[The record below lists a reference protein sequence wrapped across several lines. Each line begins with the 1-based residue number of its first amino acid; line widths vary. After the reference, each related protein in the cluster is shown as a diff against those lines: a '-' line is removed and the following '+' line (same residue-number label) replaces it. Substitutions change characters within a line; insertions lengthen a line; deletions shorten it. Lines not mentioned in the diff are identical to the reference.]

1 MTAGSPL
8 IGREAELAALATA
21 LDGDRATVLVG
32 EAGIGKTALVRAV
45 ATRLDRTTRE
55 GGAFATLRGT
65 PYIALRRAV
74 DAALQGDPSAVAAQL
89 EQRIGPDLL
98 FVDDA
103 QWADEATL
111 EVLGLLVG
119 RIAVVTT
126 IRSLDPGAAATLAR
140 LEAAGATVQVVEPL
154 ATDAAR
160 ELVARRR
167 PQLSE
172 RVVDDIVRRAAGN
185 PLLLEEMADGGEATP
200 LLARILTSRLEQL
213 SVPARETVELLAV
226 AERPLALEL
235 LPGAVSEAIDVG
247 IAVASSRGL
256 EVRHQLVGDA
266 IRERLD
272 EASRRRLHAQM
283 AELST
288 DRAEVVRH
296 LAAAG
301 RTHEAAAAAMEGL
314 AEATDPRE
322 RAALLVIAA
331 ETSPAETGIA
341 LRLEAARALDEIPD
355 WASVVSVLQPVVG
368 LVEGNA
374 FAEAHALLAHATFSM
389 GDIGTARGHLAA
401 MEEPAIEPGS
411 AAAVRRAIE
420 AATFLVNVEGAV
432 EAAIGRLDAA
442 SAAMAPGSPGVE
454 DLAALR
460 AAILLLA
467 AGTGDVDRIRAAA
480 DGAFDA
486 GRYRTATDRGR
497 VVQYFLNMAVGA
509 EAAFAF
515 LVDRHA
521 RYDAAGLGSAAHDF
535 LADAVVAAMLSGR
548 LREALTIADRLLEEP
563 AAPRARQT
571 AGIYRARALVL
582 LGRIDEGEVALEGL
596 RGTATADYFG
606 LGDLLTAQAEA
617 ALWGGRPDLAREH
630 AQAALAVP
638 APLPIALAQAH
649 IALAWADRE
658 LGRMPSS
665 SPEVDWAP
673 STAGTPIELA
683 ALAAAAAGLHAEAAE
698 GFTAAAGAWGRFH
711 EPRALFCRWA
721 AAEARAATGDRVVAS
736 DELGAA
742 LETAERIGFEPLAA
756 RIRRSLRLLGV
767 RVAPKPAAAQGS
779 GLGLTAREAELVA
792 LVERGLT
799 NVEIARRLGLGRPTV
814 ARILGSA
821 MAKLGVGSRV
831 ELAATVRA

>member
-32 EAGIGKTALVRAV
+32 EAGIGKTALVRTV
-45 ATRLDRTTRE
+45 ATRLDRTMRE

-65 PYIALRRAV
+65 PYLALRRAV
-74 DAALQGDPSAVAAQL
+74 DAALHGDPGAVAARL

-98 FVDDA
+98 FIDDA
-103 QWADEATL
+103 QWADEPTL
-111 EVLGLLVG
+111 EALGLLVG
-119 RIAVVTT
+119 RIALVTT

-140 LEAAGATVQVVEPL
+140 LESAGATVQTVEPL

-167 PQLSE
+167 PDLSD
-172 RVVDDIVRRAAGN
+172 RVVEDIVRRAAGN
-185 PLLLEEMADGGEATP
+185 PLLLEEMADGGEASP
-200 LLARILTSRLEQL
+200 LLTRILTSRLEQL
-213 SVPARETVELLAV
+213 SAPARDTVELLAV
-226 AERPLALEL
+226 AERPLAREL
-235 LPGAVSEAIDVG
+235 LPEAVSEAIAVG
-247 IAVASSRGL
+247 IAVGSAAGV
-256 EVRHQLVGDA
+256 EVRHQLVADA

-272 EASRRRLHAQM
+272 EASRRRLHGQVAD
-283 AELST
+283 LST
-288 DRAEVVRH
+288 DRTEVVRH

-301 RTHEAAAAAMEGL
+301 RKDEAAAAAREGL
-314 AEATDPRE
+314 AAATDPRE

-331 ETSPAETGIA
+331 ETSPEDAHVA

-355 WASVVSVLQPVVG
+355 WPSVVAVLEPILGQADGAARVEAAA
-368 LVEGNA
+368 LV
-374 FAEAHALLAHATFSM
+374 AHATFSM
-389 GDIGTARGHLAA
+389 GDIGAARQHVAA
-401 MEEPAIEPGS
+401 MEEVAVEAGS
-411 AAAVRRAIE
+411 AAAVRRAVE

-442 SAAMAPGSPGVE
+442 AAALPPGSPGTE

-509 EAAFAF
+509 EAALAF
-515 LVDRHA
+515 LLDRHG
-521 RYDAAGLGSAAHDF
+521 RYDAAGLGSTAHDF
-535 LADAVVAAMLSGR
+535 LADAVVAAMLCGR
-548 LREALTIADRLLEEP
+548 LHEALAIADRLLEEP
-563 AAPRARQT
+563 AAPRPRQT

-582 LGRIDEGEVALEGL
+582 LGRIDEGEIALEAL
-596 RGTATADYFG
+596 RPTATADYFG

-617 ALWGGRPDLAREH
+617 ALWGGRPDLARER

-649 IALAWADRE
+649 LALAWADRE
-658 LGRMPSS
+658 LGRLPTS
-665 SPEVDWAP
+665 SPDVDWAP

-683 ALAAAAAGLHAEAAE
+683 ALSAAAAGSHAEAAD
-698 GFTAAAGAWGRFH
+698 GFTAAAEAWARFH
-711 EPRALFCRWA
+711 EVRALICRWA
-721 AAEARAATGDRVVAS
+721 AAESRAAAGEPATDGLRAV
-736 DELGAA
+736 
-742 LETAERIGFEPLAA
+742 LEAAERMGFEPLAA
-756 RIRRSLRLLGV
+756 RVRRSLRLLGV
-767 RVAPKPAAAQGS
+767 RVAARPTTAQGS
-779 GLGLTAREAELVA
+779 GLGLTAREGELVT

-821 MAKLGVGSRV
+821 MAKLGVGSRA
-831 ELAATVRA
+831 ELAATLGS